1 MRVEERRLRC
11 SRVRTT
17 VNVCVC
23 VCVCVSWEEP
33 LASYVIIVACRYL
46 SPLFS
51 LSLSLSLNV
60 ISLVLRRPS
69 FPA

>member
-33 LASYVIIVACRYL
+33 LASYVIIVALPL
-46 SPLFS
+46 SSFLSVS
-51 LSLSLSLNV
+51 LSVS
-60 ISLVLRRPS
+60 
-69 FPA
+69 